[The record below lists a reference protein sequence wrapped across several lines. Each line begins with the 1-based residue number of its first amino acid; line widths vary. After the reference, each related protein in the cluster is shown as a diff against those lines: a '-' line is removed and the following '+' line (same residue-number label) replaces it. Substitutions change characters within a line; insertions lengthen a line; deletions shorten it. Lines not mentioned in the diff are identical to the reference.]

1 MEKVD
6 HVLNLVTWALGSD
19 WTGCSLF
26 ISFSQKVEIEV
37 LRWLDGI
44 YTDG

>member
-1 MEKVD
+1 MEKMG
-6 HVLNLVTWALGSD
+6 HVLKLVTWALGSD

-37 LRWLDGI
+37 LKWLDGI
-44 YTDG
+44 YTAG